1 VGNRTPTRI
10 LERWRIIMFRFLCD
24 DPECGC
30 REAIEEALRGMVTAV
45 RSQCSPSRRPYLTM
59 GKVEIEFAIPEDKGG
74 GSLKFVT
81 HECEPEQIPVEDTDV
96 FSVPVHRQE
105 I

>member
-1 VGNRTPTRI
+1 
-10 LERWRIIMFRFLCD
+10 
-24 DPECGC
+24 
-30 REAIEEALRGMVTAV
+30 
-45 RSQCSPSRRPYLTM
+45 M